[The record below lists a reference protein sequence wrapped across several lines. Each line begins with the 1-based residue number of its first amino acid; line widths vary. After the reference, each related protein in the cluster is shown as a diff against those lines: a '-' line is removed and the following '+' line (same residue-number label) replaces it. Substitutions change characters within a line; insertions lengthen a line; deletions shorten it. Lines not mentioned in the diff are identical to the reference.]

1 MALHV
6 FVIKETELEDPQD
19 LRAESGKCPNST
31 NERKNMSTKTLRKRI
46 ALVAVSALGAGL
58 LSVVPV
64 SSANAGAGDIAS
76 ITGIGLLASDSVTSV
91 TGTATLLSTG
101 SLTVTENDNAG
112 YFVVSGPAYISTATT
127 IASISG
133 DQKKYTPDG
142 NDTFTVVPT
151 GAAGTTFTVTGY
163 TTPTSGVVVD
173 VLTVTIAGTSV
184 AGVVSPADS
193 TVTWVATDGATSAT
207 DVSGANATTY
217 GLGLFANVQLKDAY
231 AAEITKAGALVATV
245 TGDATVAIGAVTGS
259 STSATGDAVSTAGTF
274 TQAVSGLNPSD
285 INILIKEKTA
295 GTGWK
300 GTLTVTYNG
309 VVVATKT
316 GTITGAPAKITVT
329 PKKIGTTAGGANED
343 SFTFVVNDA
352 AGNLLDFTAT
362 NYVLNKSSN
371 TAIVSDAAGT
381 ENGTASSA
389 TPANGDHTCAGT
401 AGSADVSIKTT
412 INGTVLVSNTVKL
425 SCGGA
430 AVSYGA
436 SFDKA
441 SYVQGEIATMTVTF
455 KDVDGNIAHSYS
467 TVTTAD
473 GDTTISAPMM
483 VRVGG
488 DTILAATKPG
498 GSGTIAHTFTVGT
511 NTGLTEGSYNAVVNY
526 SKTLTLASPATVAY
540 KVTTG
545 STGVSNAD
553 VLKAIV
559 SLIASINKQIAAL
572 QKALLKR

>member
-6 FVIKETELEDPQD
+6 CVRGIGIRRSKD
-19 LRAESGKCPNST
+19 LRARSRKFLNLT

-46 ALVAVSALGAGL
+46 ALVAATALGAGL
-58 LSVVPV
+58 LSVVAVP
-64 SSANAGAGDIAS
+64 SANAGAGDIAS
-76 ITGIGLLASDSVTSV
+76 IAGVGLLASDSVTSV

-101 SLTVTENDNAG
+101 TLRVTENDNAG
-112 YFVVSGPAYISTATT
+112 YFVVSAGGLITAATAGTISA
-127 IASISG
+127 
-133 DQKKYTPDG
+133 DQKKFTPSG
-142 NDTFTVVPT
+142 SATFTVTPV
-151 GAAGTTFTVTGY
+151 GAVGSTFTVTGY

-173 VLTVTIAGTSV
+173 LLTVTIAGTSV
-184 AGVVSPADS
+184 AGVMSPADS
-193 TVTWVATDGATSAT
+193 TVTWVASDGATSAT
-207 DVSGANATTY
+207 DVAGANTTTY
-217 GLGLFANVQLKDAY
+217 TNGLFANVQLKDAY
-231 AAEITKAGALVATV
+231 AAEVTAAGALVATV
-245 TGDATVAIGAVTGS
+245 TAGATVAIGAVTGS
-259 STSATGDAVSTAGTF
+259 GTSATGDAVSTAGTF

-285 INILIKEKTA
+285 INILIKEATA
-295 GTGWK
+295 GAGWK

-343 SFTFVVNDA
+343 SFTFVVNDV

-401 AGSADVSIKTT
+401 AGTADVSLKTT

-425 SCGGA
+425 QCGGA
-430 AVSYGA
+430 ATSYSA

-441 SYVQGEIATMTVTF
+441 SYVQGEIATMTVSF
-455 KDVDGNIAHSYS
+455 KDVDGNVAHSYS

-473 GDTTISAPMM
+473 GDSTISAPMM

-511 NTGLTEGSYNAVVNY
+511 NNGLTAGSYNAVVNY
-526 SKTLTLASPATVAY
+526 SKTLTLASPVTVAY

-545 STGVSNAD
+545 GSTVSNED

-572 QKALLKR
+572 QKALLRR